1 MSIGPRR
8 ILCCQGNG
16 KGHFGAGTVEQE
28 SYHCHGGQQERSCPS
43 RGHIVS
49 FGSAHSVG
57 SELTLSAT
65 HDRVVKT
72 YVMTKNNRLYLRHN
86 SFKEFIPIV
95 IALKAMGITS
105 DKEILQL
112 ICGADERYQEAFGV
126 SLEEAIK

>member
-1 MSIGPRR
+1 MR
-8 ILCCQGNG
+8 L
-16 KGHFGAGTVEQE
+16 TV
-28 SYHCHGGQQERSCPS
+28 
-43 RGHIVS
+43 
-49 FGSAHSVG
+49 
-57 SELTLSAT
+57 SAT